1 MEMDDSEKPTV
12 WAGTLSV
19 CEFDVSAGDFALVN
33 ELLPAI
39 ELDFAIWR
47 DWIKG
52 NATFRVYSV
61 PEEEAAT
68 RKKVAAMLDTCGDLF
83 TGATPEL
90 RQSSIDREDWSETWK
105 EHFHAFR
112 ASRRLVV
119 KPSWETFEAEADDVV
134 LEIDPGMTFGTGY
147 HGTTKAC
154 LQMIDELA
162 DTLGPVSFLDAGCGS
177 GILSLG
183 AAKLGYSPMFAFDH
197 DPDAVRMTAE
207 NLAAA
212 GITHVRPE
220 AADLA
225 GYSPPRPCRLV
236 VVNILAGV
244 ILKYADRIVSFV
256 DRSTAP
262 GNLVLSGILT
272 DQYPDI
278 KSRFEALGCVERE
291 TRTIDEWTSGRFTI
305 T

>member
-1 MEMDDSEKPTV
+1 MPEVPE
-12 WAGTLSV
+12 TLSV
-19 CEFDVSAGDFALVN
+19 CEFDVSAEDFALVN

-39 ELDFAIWR
+39 EVEFAVWR

-52 NATFRVYSV
+52 NATFRVYCA
-61 PEEEAAT
+61 PADEAAT
-68 RKKVAAMLDTCGDLF
+68 RNKVAAMLASCEDMF
-83 TGATPEL
+83 ETGIPEL

-119 KPSWETFEAEADDVV
+119 KPSWETFTAETDDIVV
-134 LEIDPGMTFGTGY
+134 DIDPGMTFWTGY
-147 HGTTKAC
+147 HGTTRAC

-197 DPDAVRMTAE
+197 DPDAVRMTTE

-212 GITHVRPE
+212 GITCVRPDC
-220 AADLA
+220 ADLA
-225 GYSPPRPCRLV
+225 VYSPPRPCKLV
-236 VVNILAGV
+236 VVNILAVV
-244 ILKYADRIVSFV
+244 ILKYAERIVQFV
-256 DRSTAP
+256 DCSKTP

-272 DQYPDI
+272 EQYPEI
-278 KSRFEALGCVERE
+278 KKRFEALGCVERE
-291 TRTIDEWTSGRFTI
+291 TRAIDEWTSGRFI
-305 T
+305 LS